1 MENQKIINLLDKI
14 DTDSKHFAT
23 KKWYIINDEN
33 NTNYGVNK
41 DTGTDNPDTRVLK
54 PNLCDY
60 AEVYIFID
68 HTIRAAAAYANT
80 RLALQNH
87 APFTKCNLE
96 INDEHVDTAENLD
109 ITMPMYNLIEYSDNY
124 QDSSATLYQYKRD
137 EPPEDDAVAD
147 LTADNSS
154 SFKYKI
160 SLLGNPVVAN
170 NIARINVK
178 VVVPLK
184 YLSKFFKSLEMPL
197 INCKIKLNLT

>member
-1 MENQKIINLLDKI
+1 MI
-14 DTDSKHFAT
+14 D
-23 KKWYIINDEN
+23 
-33 NTNYGVNK
+33 G
-41 DTGTDNPDTRVLK
+41 
-54 PNLCDY
+54 
-60 AEVYIFID
+60 
-68 HTIRAAAAYANT
+68 TIRAAAADANT
-80 RLALQNH
+80 MLALKNC

-154 SFKYKI
+154 SLKYKI
-160 SLLGNPVVAN
+160 SLLCNPVVAD

-178 VVVPLK
+178 VMNVKILLNNK
-184 YLSKFFKSLEMPL
+184 
-197 INCKIKLNLT
+197 INDFNDLFIGTNIKQKK